1 MILADICHIF
11 YIYPVFR
18 KDNIPKTGLFYYIPN
33 LYEPMTLSKQL
44 FTSSATVGEMYPVMI
59 RIDHQGRSI
68 WIPTEIQ
75 CKSDNWS
82 ADSCTISPSDPDFL
96 WKNESIEAQLRRVA
110 GKIQDNLDNFLFH
123 NLEDIIKNICRSV
136 VSLEELSHI
145 SGQSK
150 FFSIVQAA
158 NYNVSAGSHTYSP
171 FEMSFRNLIES
182 KIESMPALNTRR
194 GYRSYMNYFMRK
206 YGDGPKL
213 YELDRNMINKFTLE
227 IQQDYR
233 NRRPT
238 MNLMLSRMKAVLN
251 YGRDN
256 GWISSTV
263 IAKIPAKLMVAR
275 DRNLSA
281 ASINKIF
288 NIFKISMGEDPQFK
302 MGTTFALGI
311 FVLGIAFQ
319 GLAPV
324 DIASLKVGQLKF
336 LTISPPPA
344 CNSKHGA
351 EIGINDFH
359 YNEAIDV
366 IIVKTAR
373 QKTGQEVMIVAASNP
388 IKPFIDHLI
397 QDKVKDDYLLPCF
410 DKKRDYTESQ
420 RQDRLSNYFHK
431 LSKDLNK
438 ALETSDVNRD
448 DTGEFRKI
456 TYYYARHA
464 FCNLIDGLDV
474 PRHLIQH
481 MIGHR
486 TSVLE
491 TNYLRKITPW
501 EQANLSRII
510 LSSLL

>member
-1 MILADICHIF
+1 
-11 YIYPVFR
+11 
-18 KDNIPKTGLFYYIPN
+18 
-33 LYEPMTLSKQL
+33 MTLTKQL
-44 FTSSATVGEMYPVMI
+44 FTSSADVGEMYPVMI

-68 WIPTEIQ
+68 WIPTEIK
-75 CKSDNWS
+75 CKQDNWS
-82 ADSCTISPSDPDFL
+82 ADNCSVSPSDPDYL

-123 NLEDIIKNICRSV
+123 NLEDITRNICRSV
-136 VSLEELSHI
+136 VSFEEQSQI

-150 FFSIVQAA
+150 FFSIIQST
-158 NYNVSAGSHTYSP
+158 NYNVSTVSHTFSP
-171 FEMSFRNLIES
+171 FQMSFRNLIES

-194 GYRSYMNYFMRK
+194 GYRSFMNYFIRK
-206 YGDGPKL
+206 HGDGPKL
-213 YELDRNMINKFTLE
+213 YELDRKIINKFTTE

-233 NRRPT
+233 DMRPT

-256 GWISSTV
+256 GWINSTV

-275 DRNLSA
+275 DRNLSES
-281 ASINKIF
+281 SINKIF
-288 NIFKISMGEDPQFK
+288 NIFKTSMGEDPEFK
-302 MGTTFALGI
+302 RGTTFALGI

-324 DIASLKVGQLKF
+324 DIASLKVGQLRF
-336 LTISPPPA
+336 LTISPPPTSN
-344 CNSKHGA
+344 CKSGIEK
-351 EIGINDFH
+351 GINVFN
-359 YNEAIDV
+359 YNDSIDV

-373 QKTGQEVMIVAASNP
+373 QKTGQEVTIVSDRTP

-397 QDKVKDDYLLPCF
+397 HNKVKEDYLLPCF
-410 DKKRDYTESQ
+410 DNARDYTESQ

-431 LSKDLNK
+431 LSIDLNK
-438 ALETSDVNRD
+438 ALEASDVNRD
-448 DTGEFRKI
+448 ETGEFRKI

-464 FCNLIDGLDV
+464 FCNLIDSLDV